1 MSSSTRNWIT
11 CPVLS
16 ALRAQFIPSKFCK
29 FPSFSIKPEAGIHQW
44 KCWEICQCICTKPLS
59 CVAFQVHNSITLS
72 LSVSSQV
79 HRLAHRRSM
88 HCEVIGHSH
97 APLHEGQW
105 PKWMNHPYPS
115 LSLLIFSDFLYFLLF
130 DIYMSCVAKLIE
142 LIMVVRRYYKLSLWA
157 ISVCAVFWKVENLA
171 CCRTSCFVRKVQI
184 LAFVIRVFPFVVSS
198 GLSCGGS
205 DDCCSYYS
213 AV

>member
-115 LSLLIFSDFLYFLLF
+115 LSLFWFFFWFFAFHVVWYKHVLCCKINWVNYVCERLL
-130 DIYMSCVAKLIE
+130 
-142 LIMVVRRYYKLSLWA
+142 
-157 ISVCAVFWKVENLA
+157 
-171 CCRTSCFVRKVQI
+171 
-184 LAFVIRVFPFVVSS
+184 
-198 GLSCGGS
+198 
-205 DDCCSYYS
+205 
-213 AV
+213 